1 MFGNIP
7 TSGLTLG
14 KVISGIS
21 KSLNVVN
28 QLIPLYREV
37 KPVIGNAKTILSTLK
52 ELGNTPK
59 KSEPEKQIKKIDNL
73 LQKKDDSFSQ
83 IISNNNPVFFN

>member
-7 TSGLTLG
+7 TGGLSLG
-14 KVISGIS
+14 KVITGIS

-52 ELGNTPK
+52 EIGNTPR
-59 KSEPEKQIKKIDNL
+59 KSNPEKQVKITENL
-73 LQKKDDSFSQ
+73 SQKKDDSISQ